1 MHENREI
8 SCMSW
13 SQDQDRSAKAIN
25 RTADVHVQEKSDCAV
40 VPVNQPNKEGQ
51 PSAEVGE
58 GRAQIEENI
67 VRSHMSPTQSG
78 KRMSQGLRGVRKA
91 ARERKQER
99 FTALLH
105 HVTVDLLRY
114 SFYALQRRAAAGID
128 GVMWREY
135 EAGLEDRL
143 VDLQNRVHRRAY
155 RAQPSRR
162 VYIPKADGRQRPLGI
177 AALWDKIVQQAVMT
191 ILNQLYEVDFK
202 GFSYGFRPGRGPRQA
217 LDALNVGIFR
227 KRVNWVL
234 DADVRGLRKRMWGLL
249 KER

>member
-8 SCMSW
+8 SCTSW
-13 SQDQDRSAKAIN
+13 SKHQDRSAKETN
-25 RTADVHVQEKSDCAV
+25 RTADRYGQEKSEYAV
-40 VPVNQPNKEGQ
+40 VTVNQPNKEGQ
-51 PSAEVGE
+51 TSAEVGE

-67 VRSHMSPTQSG
+67 ARSHMSPTQSG

-91 ARERKQER
+91 ARERKQEK

-105 HVTVDLLRY
+105 HLTVDLLRD
-114 SFYALQRRAAAGID
+114 SFYALQRRAAPGVD
-128 GVMWREY
+128 GVTWREY

-177 AALWDKIVQQAVMT
+177 ADMEDKIVHQSVVT
-191 ILNQLYEVDFK
+191 ILNQIYEVDFK
-202 GFSYGFRPGRGPRQA
+202 G
-217 LDALNVGIFR
+217 
-227 KRVNWVL
+227 
-234 DADVRGLRKRMWGLL
+234 LL
-249 KER
+249 LCVPSQ